1 MKGWSRALPAGVMSL
16 VSALAVR
23 ASAATGGHAS
33 AAGPVPPS
41 LVAHLEV
48 AGDDRTEIGDV
59 ELRGAGGSWQAVAWD
74 DLSTRALEPGRY
86 ELRFRAEARTPGA
99 AVQVPPCARRSGVRV
114 DGRQE
119 ASAPGPLV
127 IPLGAGSHE
136 VVIALQVSSYERR
149 IACGERP
156 RVGTP
161 ASTTEGLGTLLFDS
175 PHRRQGGGQAVVYI
189 PPGRDLHRL
198 DKVLVGLHPW
208 NGDIWTYA
216 AYQELLRQA
225 AAKGVLLLMPSG
237 LGNSLYTADA
247 EDEVLRAM
255 DALASVVVPGSRDST
270 QALWASIWGASMGG
284 AGATTVAFHHPDR
297 FLAVTSFFGDSSYDL
312 STYVRAILP
321 DAHAAHLVNAL
332 DVVENARN
340 LPVWLVH
347 GEADTTSLI
356 RQSEILAAA
365 MQQRGFT
372 VRFDRVPGVGHSG
385 ALVARFLPEVVASA
399 ANPDV
404 TRRAWTTRVSYR
416 SVRPS
421 DTGAYGVHI
430 ERASATGDAF
440 IDIERRLDGPPGAPG
455 GSAHVLRADGVR
467 SVDLDCQALERAAW
481 QARPPIVVDD
491 PAAHVEVRYRCGGP

>member
-1 MKGWSRALPAGVMSL
+1 MVASTGAGSPAFAASP
-16 VSALAVR
+16 VSP
-23 ASAATGGHAS
+23 T
-33 AAGPVPPS
+33 

-48 AGDDRTEIGDV
+48 SGDDRKDIDAA
-59 ELRGAGGSWQAVAWD
+59 ELRSAGGAWQPAVWG
-74 DLSTRALEPGRY
+74 DLGTRPLEPGRY
-86 ELRFRAEARTPGA
+86 ELRFRADAHAPGV
-99 AVQVPPCARRSGVRV
+99 AVQIPPCARRTGVRV
-114 DGRQE
+114 DGRQT

-127 IPLGAGSHE
+127 VPLGVGTHDVVLALE
-136 VVIALQVSSYERR
+136 VSAYERR

-156 RVGTP
+156 RVGAP
-161 ASTTEGLGTLLFDS
+161 ASTVEGLGTLLFDS
-175 PHRRQGGGQAVVYI
+175 PHQRQGGGQAVVYV
-189 PPGRDLHRL
+189 PPGHDLHHV
-198 DKVLVGLHPW
+198 DKLLVGLHPW
-208 NGDIWTYA
+208 NGGIWTYA
-216 AYQELLRQA
+216 AYAELLREA
-225 AAKGVLLLMPSG
+225 AAKGILLLMPSG
-237 LGNSLYTADA
+237 LGNSLFTADA

-347 GEADTTSLI
+347 GERDTTSPI
-356 RQSEILAAA
+356 RQSEVLAAA
-365 MQQRGFT
+365 MLERGFS
-372 VRFDRVPGVGHSG
+372 VRFDRVAGVGHSG
-385 ALVARFLPEVVASA
+385 ALVARFLPEVVAGA

-404 TRRAWTTRVSYR
+404 TRRAWNARVSYR

-421 DTGAYGVHI
+421 DAGAYGVHI

-440 IDIERRLDGPPGAPG
+440 IDIERRHDGPPGSHG
-455 GSAHVLRADGVR
+455 GSVHVLRAEGVR

-491 PAAHVEVRYRCGGP
+491 PAAHVEVRYRCSGP